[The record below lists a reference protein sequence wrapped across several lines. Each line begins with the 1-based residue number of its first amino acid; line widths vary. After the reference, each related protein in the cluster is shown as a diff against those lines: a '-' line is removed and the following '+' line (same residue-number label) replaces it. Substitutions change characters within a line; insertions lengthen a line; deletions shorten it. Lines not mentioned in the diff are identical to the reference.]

1 MVTNDTKSTRMFFL
15 SHSSLGTLWHNDDKC
30 GGENRMYCT
39 LPFFLLREIDR
50 KIGRPRRRWPDFST
64 ARMRRRNG
72 EKSFASICPRGE
84 KVLLLAD
91 EQVICKAKKGNL
103 TGIENVL
110 QKMLTHLYD
119 QQKPLLFRQ
128 L

>member
-1 MVTNDTKSTRMFFL
+1 MIQKVQECSFFPIPHLRHYGTMMTNVAAKIQ
-15 SHSSLGTLWHNDDKC
+15 
-30 GGENRMYCT
+30 CT
-39 LPFFLLREIDR
+39 LYVAFFLLREIDR
-50 KIGRPRRRWPDFST
+50 KIGRPRRRKPDFST
-64 ARMRRRNG
+64 AKMRRRNG

-110 QKMLTHLYD
+110 Q
-119 QQKPLLFRQ
+119 
-128 L
+128 